1 MNNTANIPFKALD
14 RASFKMLYD
23 LYAHKMYRLCLKDLQ
38 QESVAADIVHN
49 VFLSIWERRESL
61 VLDNPE
67 AFLISSVKIQIFK
80 YFRDSNTQKQ
90 ILASRLSDFSENDN
104 STQNEIIYND
114 LSAQVMSLVNELP
127 KQCKRVYL
135 MRDQEQLS
143 NAEIATSL
151 GISVSAVKQHIGNA
165 RSYLRRKIKP

>member
-1 MNNTANIPFKALD
+1 MNNIAIIPLRTLD
-14 RASFKMLYD
+14 RASFKLLYD
-23 LYAHKMYRLCLKDLQ
+23 LYAHKMYRICLKDLQ
-38 QESVAADIVHN
+38 QENVAADIVHN
-49 VFLSIWERRESL
+49 VFLSIWERRDSL
-61 VLDNPE
+61 VIKNPE

-90 ILASRLSDFSENDN
+90 ILASRISDFSESDD

-114 LSAQVMSLVNELP
+114 LSAQVLSVVNKLP

-135 MRDQEQLS
+135 MADQEHLS
-143 NAEIATSL
+143 HAEIATAL

-165 RSYLRRKIKP
+165 RSFLRKKFKP